1 MAYYGP
7 NFQQYSGYQTGYQ
20 PTYQPAL
27 QQPTN
32 GLVKVNGYESALQYP
47 LPPNSTSPVLLHA
60 SEDTFYIKRTDAS
73 GVGTVEQYDFTPH
86 VQVAPQPVS
95 AVSREEFDQLSTK
108 VEKLMKELMDGE

>member
-7 NFQQYSGYQTGYQ
+7 NFNQYSGYQAGYQ

-32 GLVKVNGYESALQYP
+32 GLVKVNGYESAVQYP

-60 SEDTFYIKRTDAS
+60 SEDTFFIKRTDAS
-73 GVGTVEQYDFTPH
+73 GVGTVEQYDFVPH
-86 VQVAPQPVS
+86 VQQAPQAVPS
-95 AVSREEFDQLSTK
+95 VSREEFDALASK
-108 VEKLMKELMDGE
+108 VNKLMKELTDGE

>member
-1 MAYYGP
+1 MANPYYQP
-7 NFQQYSGYQTGYQ
+7 YSAYQTNFTPTYQ
-20 PTYQPAL
+20 PTY

-60 SEDTFYIKRTDAS
+60 SEDTFFIKRTDAS

-86 VQVAPQPVS
+86 VQKPAQPVA
-95 AVSREEFDQLSTK
+95 AVSREEFDQLSTR
-108 VEKLMKELMDGE
+108 VDKLMKELMDGE